1 MFARFQGRLKSFR
14 IGNRTQAEH
23 QIQILARPI
32 ACQGRDIVRTDHR
45 NRLFGIFFGQFKA
58 VPAFAEIHDLI
69 RKHLITVQQI
79 PRLVWYC
86 PQILANDHASIPPAF
101 QSQDGKHHICVV
113 MHIRAKVRRLARNP
127 PQTAQSHH
135 MIDAQDAVKPHI
147 FTQKADELLIARVLQ
162 HHRIERRQIPVLP
175 RRAEWIG
182 RRTDRHIHA
191 VIGAVKP
198 SVRAAACYA
207 DRQIAVNPQ
216 LHAAR
221 RSRLV
226 HFAQLLRAKPL
237 QPHIKTD
244 FAAMTLCKSL
254 NCLTMRIM
262 KLRRPRQP
270 THFTGA
276 VVILIQRLKQ
286 TEAFQSPAAFFDKG
300 VKCRPLLFGGFASV
314 VFKRVKRP
322 LQSIALERPNRRIS
336 DGFRN
341 PQRRNALA
349 DIRLLEP
356 VFQLFVVSKR
366 ADLFHIQINRIEPFA
381 RRRAVRAGKSRLG
394 AEKRMQRIDADEI
407 QLLIRRKRHQIQQI
421 GKIPDAPVPLRTQA
435 VQMRGQPVHA
445 QTVFQHFRLINRL
458 RRNHQPYLADAA
470 FHFRR

>member
-1 MFARFQGRLKSFR
+1 
-14 IGNRTQAEH
+14 
-23 QIQILARPI
+23 
-32 ACQGRDIVRTDHR
+32 
-45 NRLFGIFFGQFKA
+45 
-58 VPAFAEIHDLI
+58 
-69 RKHLITVQQI
+69 
-79 PRLVWYC
+79 
-86 PQILANDHASIPPAF
+86 
-101 QSQDGKHHICVV
+101 

-244 FAAMTLCKSL
+244 FAAMALCKSL

-421 GKIPDAPVPLRTQA
+421 GKIPNAPVPLRTQA
-435 VQMRGQPVHA
+435 VQMRCQSVHA
-445 QTVFQHFRLINRL
+445 QTVFQRFRLINRL
-458 RRNHQPYLADAA
+458 RRNHQPYLANNA
-470 FHFRR
+470 FYFRR